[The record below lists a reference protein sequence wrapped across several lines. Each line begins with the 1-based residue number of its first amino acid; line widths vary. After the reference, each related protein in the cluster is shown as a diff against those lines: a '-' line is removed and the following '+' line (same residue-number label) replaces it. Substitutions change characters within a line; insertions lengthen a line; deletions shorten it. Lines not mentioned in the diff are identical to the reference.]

1 MNFELRTFNLCIME
15 LDELK
20 KSWKDYDK
28 KLTDNLKLNEKLM
41 KQLNLDKSKR
51 EMSKPLIYEIINVA
65 VAFLVAVYM
74 LGFALRHSGEGI
86 FIAMSV
92 MALAIDLVY
101 LALGLVKLNRFY
113 KIDYYNSSVVELQKS
128 INNLKKMIL
137 QYRKIEMGLVPVF
150 MLGIF
155 PVVFKDFRDIDLFQ
169 NFKLYIIEMGAG
181 MTIAFVLIIWINRQL
196 YDKKLKN
203 TEQFLHEIE
212 EFEME

>member
-1 MNFELRTFNLCIME
+1 ME